1 MPIRPQVSI
10 VGSGSLANS
19 LVPILHKSGY
29 TISEIISRD
38 SPRSRRS
45 ANQLAAKVGA
55 SAVVAKTAKLDAALL
70 WFCVPDR
77 EIRSAAATLARRA
90 TGKVR
95 FAFHSSGALKSGEL
109 DPLRKSKRGIAV
121 ASVHPLMTF
130 VPGSHPSLQGV
141 PFAVEGDAP
150 ALRVARSVVRDLG
163 GESFSIPPGRK
174 SAYHAWATLTS
185 PLFLAFLVTLEEAAR
200 AAGLT
205 QADARRK
212 SSPIIRQTLENY
224 LDLGPRRSF
233 SGPIIRGDAETVA
246 KHLAVLRK
254 HSEARDVY
262 LALARSALR
271 GLPVK
276 NRKEL
281 SRLLQA

>member
-1 MPIRPQVSI
+1 VSIKPQVAI
-10 VGSGSLANS
+10 VGAGSLANS
-19 LVPILHKSGY
+19 LVPVLYKSGY

-38 SPRSRRS
+38 SQHSRRS
-45 ANQLAAKVGA
+45 ARKLATKVGA
-55 SAVVAKTAKLDAALL
+55 SAVVAQTARLDAPLL
-70 WFCVPDR
+70 WLCVPDR
-77 EIRSAAATLARRA
+77 EIQSAAAKLSRRT

-95 FAFHSSGALKSGEL
+95 FAFHSSGVLDSREL
-109 DPLRKSKRGIAV
+109 DPLRKRGIAV
-121 ASVHPLMTF
+121 VSVHPLMTF

-163 GESFSIPPGRK
+163 GESFSIPPARK

-205 QADARRK
+205 QVDARRK

-224 LDLGPRRSF
+224 LRLGPRRSF

-246 KHLAVLRK
+246 KHLAALRK

-262 LALARSALR
+262 LALARSALLR
-271 GLPVK
+271 LPVK